1 MGTPAAAAMI
11 YLASDPQIERIP
23 NFYTT
28 NSAALADMQA
38 MAEAEAARVE
48 A

>member
-11 YLASDPQIERIP
+11 YLASDPKIERIP
-23 NFYTT
+23 NFYAT
-28 NSAALADMQA
+28 NDEALADMKRL
-38 MAEAEAARVE
+38 AELEAKPA